1 MPGSNDD
8 GTEMIVHIAL
18 DAMCAELLLIVAA
31 MLGTDEAAV
40 QLYYDGAE
48 LEMGECL
55 AGYGIEGLTLTQ
67 TLTTPTLI
75 SIGRRCPAHSAVK
88 GPPWA
93 AGGHPTRARYRRG
106 KPL

>member
-40 QLYYDGAE
+40 QLYYEADE

-55 AGYGIEGLTLTQ
+55 AGYGIEGLTL
-67 TLTTPTLI
+67 
-75 SIGRRCPAHSAVK
+75 
-88 GPPWA
+88 
-93 AGGHPTRARYRRG
+93 
-106 KPL
+106 